1 MDLTT
6 NNKQEEFQTLHP
18 SLQTYFTA
26 GIDTN
31 PYGNKLVS
39 QKNFF
44 NFDLFNNDPY
54 KLDPQLSERTEKAR
68 KDASGGLVGFIKA
81 APKALP
87 GGLTG
92 LSHAAELIASIPGGL
107 DRFYDWGRE
116 TLGLELTEDSIFDHA
131 ENFLKDFAHDIN
143 PEYNNMAK
151 PQGFNEKF
159 WYGLGMAIP
168 TIISYIPFIRATGMA
183 AKGLQTVGGIGKT
196 ARALRGT
203 GRFLE
208 RGNALPAGI
217 AITDMIREIDD
228 GKFSDI
234 VISGAYGYGTGT
246 ILNVANKLNILP
258 RMAVLGSTGY
268 LSAGW
273 EASNEDRLASA
284 AVWATLGIFGPITEG
299 QSVRRKLTDL
309 EVQTKQLFGQLEKPK
324 LVKDAIGEVRLE
336 IQTAEKN
343 FRDNPAPTEK
353 GMIRQKNYIKK
364 LEKRLSDLESAS
376 DKFGSEKS
384 LVAEK
389 MFQNAGLIR
398 QHKEMINKAEEVSK
412 IQQTNEQKLLK
423 GEEPAPITEKMQ
435 NEMMSSEQIAQSKK
449 FIKDL
454 EYENI
459 AYGKIIWTNNNYN
472 SAIFGLDKRPGE
484 VFKQDMYNVDGSKKY
499 ADMKETTFADINPFK
514 LKEFAETKGTLGKS
528 NLVPAKFINHPV
540 VKYINDRIFVNKRK
554 IDTMVEQMT
563 FDPMFA
569 ADSMIAPGRG
579 QGKSFGDYMLRLNS
593 TAEAIRLA
601 GMRQIKTDGGA
612 ITQYQLLRL
621 KDPKRAAEFVET
633 IEKIQIDKLK
643 EAKKNKEDYTTRVDL
658 NEGLRRSSK
667 KDLTPDEIRRIE
679 ELQQS
684 RTEENAQIVD
694 AEIQNIRG
702 FDPFIPVKQ
711 GHYKYEVTDK
721 ELRTKY
727 KFDDELVKIYN
738 SLRGLMDKTVDHFNT
753 KVKENKADGAGF
765 IEKVPNYFPHIF
777 TGDFVVFL
785 KKWKGKERG
794 YRPVYGPGA
803 EYKVTAD
810 AYVKYFKNEYGAI
823 DVTGTKFNNRKRLS
837 SDYIVTRVKR
847 DRSKIGNE
855 EFDAFNRLFEKYD
868 LNDGEFLRFQDAII
882 KEREATGF
890 KKFSLQRQGVGGF
903 LGSRLHARQM
913 LLEQTPGLKKIS
925 ERDID
930 TRQAADFESALL
942 SYTKGG
948 ITSAERIAFNKEL
961 SKVLNEVVVVSD
973 GKGGTKNTTLAK
985 DYPVAA
991 QMARELKGNAFGELK
1006 PNQLIEKLSTLGSE
1020 YIGDSGLTRILGG
1033 LNQVTLTSKLLFGNM
1048 RFLLSQVFQ
1057 PYHMIFPRL
1066 VDLQYS
1072 GFDKG
1077 KVALSQIKAFK
1088 DIFYPNKEM
1097 KEVIEY
1103 MYKEGVVDQK
1113 FLNEAAADIQGIAPK
1128 VKLPGSK
1135 KDPFGRGVFDFSR
1148 LLKIVTLQ
1156 DFAGKAEQVSRLNAS
1171 LMLYNFFRSA
1181 GVSKKSSKEMAAYNA
1196 NKYMVEYNYLE
1207 QPGVYGSRG
1216 LGPIGKPFG
1225 LFKTFQH
1232 NYLAQ
1237 LADYATKSAQGKSGA
1252 GLLAFMAQMV
1262 FSAGVFGVIGFESA
1276 EKILRTI
1283 SPTLEKFTGQ
1293 PLPSITE
1300 KILTS
1305 DLPSYVKYGVPSGTL
1320 NVDLTATL
1328 AAPGVNLGDL
1338 ISVPALD
1345 YLGLNPLNGF
1355 AQGRGRGIIPSGYN
1369 ALITSI
1375 ASQSSEEKRENYIK
1389 FLAAL
1394 APSSMQGYIEQ
1405 YYMGLPTGYWKY
1417 WTPSKEFKNMHKS
1430 GIYNNIQRDPFKRGR
1445 GEIVR
1450 SFDDWQARTLS
1461 AYSLEEKEA
1470 LKLTYVTT
1478 RVKKNLRDDISGYL
1492 TAGAKHLMTDGFVP
1506 LYIQQRLTN
1515 YGLTYPQILERIT
1528 NRAELMN
1535 TTILDRLIKSTN
1547 AMQYNDRIGRLR
1559 NMAISHGFNY

>member
-54 KLDPQLSERTEKAR
+54 KLDPQLSERTEKLR
-68 KDASGGLVGFIKA
+68 GNPNYFVEGVKA
-81 APKALP
+81 
-87 GGLTG
+87 GT
-92 LSHAAELIASIPGGL
+92 SHALELIGSVPGGL

-116 TLGLELTEDSIFDHA
+116 TLGFQPTEDSIFDYA
-131 ENFLKDFAHDIN
+131 ESYLKDIAHDIN

-203 GRFLE
+203 GRFLGK
-208 RGNALPAGI
+208 GNALPAGI
-217 AITDMIREIDD
+217 GITDMIREIDD

-234 VISGAYGYGTGT
+234 AISGAYGYGTGT

-284 AVWATLGIFGPITEG
+284 AVWATLGVFGPIAEG
-299 QSVRRKLTDL
+299 KPVKRQLTDL

-364 LEKRLSDLESAS
+364 LEKRLINLESAS

-389 MFQNAGLIR
+389 MFQNAGIIR
-398 QHKEMINKAEEVSK
+398 QHKETIKKAEEVSK
-412 IQQTNEQKLLK
+412 IQELNEQKLLK
-423 GEEPAPITEKMQ
+423 GEEPAPITEQMK
-435 NEMMSSEQIAQSKK
+435 NEMMSSEQIAQTKK
-449 FIKDL
+449 FIRDL
-454 EYENI
+454 EYENT

-499 ADMKETTFADINPFK
+499 ADMKETRLPSIN
-514 LKEFAETKGTLGKS
+514 LKEFAETKGPLAKS

-694 AEIQNIRG
+694 AEIQSIRG

-738 SLRGLMDKTVDHFNT
+738 SLRGLMDKTVDHYNT

-810 AYVKYFKNEYGAI
+810 AYVKYFKNEYDAI

-847 DRSKIGNE
+847 DRSKLGNE

-868 LNDGEFLRFQDAII
+868 
-882 KEREATGF
+882 
-890 KKFSLQRQGVGGF
+890 
-903 LGSRLHARQM
+903 
-913 LLEQTPGLKKIS
+913 
-925 ERDID
+925 
-930 TRQAADFESALL
+930 
-942 SYTKGG
+942 
-948 ITSAERIAFNKEL
+948 
-961 SKVLNEVVVVSD
+961 
-973 GKGGTKNTTLAK
+973 
-985 DYPVAA
+985 
-991 QMARELKGNAFGELK
+991 
-1006 PNQLIEKLSTLGSE
+1006 
-1020 YIGDSGLTRILGG
+1020 
-1033 LNQVTLTSKLLFGNM
+1033 
-1048 RFLLSQVFQ
+1048 
-1057 PYHMIFPRL
+1057 
-1066 VDLQYS
+1066 
-1072 GFDKG
+1072 
-1077 KVALSQIKAFK
+1077 
-1088 DIFYPNKEM
+1088 
-1097 KEVIEY
+1097 
-1103 MYKEGVVDQK
+1103 
-1113 FLNEAAADIQGIAPK
+1113 
-1128 VKLPGSK
+1128 
-1135 KDPFGRGVFDFSR
+1135 
-1148 LLKIVTLQ
+1148 
-1156 DFAGKAEQVSRLNAS
+1156 
-1171 LMLYNFFRSA
+1171 
-1181 GVSKKSSKEMAAYNA
+1181 
-1196 NKYMVEYNYLE
+1196 
-1207 QPGVYGSRG
+1207 
-1216 LGPIGKPFG
+1216 
-1225 LFKTFQH
+1225 
-1232 NYLAQ
+1232 
-1237 LADYATKSAQGKSGA
+1237 
-1252 GLLAFMAQMV
+1252 
-1262 FSAGVFGVIGFESA
+1262 
-1276 EKILRTI
+1276 
-1283 SPTLEKFTGQ
+1283 
-1293 PLPSITE
+1293 
-1300 KILTS
+1300 
-1305 DLPSYVKYGVPSGTL
+1305 
-1320 NVDLTATL
+1320 
-1328 AAPGVNLGDL
+1328 
-1338 ISVPALD
+1338 
-1345 YLGLNPLNGF
+1345 
-1355 AQGRGRGIIPSGYN
+1355 
-1369 ALITSI
+1369 
-1375 ASQSSEEKRENYIK
+1375 
-1389 FLAAL
+1389 
-1394 APSSMQGYIEQ
+1394 
-1405 YYMGLPTGYWKY
+1405 
-1417 WTPSKEFKNMHKS
+1417 
-1430 GIYNNIQRDPFKRGR
+1430 
-1445 GEIVR
+1445 
-1450 SFDDWQARTLS
+1450 
-1461 AYSLEEKEA
+1461 
-1470 LKLTYVTT
+1470 
-1478 RVKKNLRDDISGYL
+1478 
-1492 TAGAKHLMTDGFVP
+1492 
-1506 LYIQQRLTN
+1506 
-1515 YGLTYPQILERIT
+1515 
-1528 NRAELMN
+1528 
-1535 TTILDRLIKSTN
+1535 
-1547 AMQYNDRIGRLR
+1547 
-1559 NMAISHGFNY
+1559 

>member
-31 PYGNKLVS
+31 PYGNKTVS

-54 KLDPQLSERTEKAR
+54 KLDPQLSERTEKLR
-68 KDASGGLVGFIKA
+68 GNPNYLVEGVKA
-81 APKALP
+81 
-87 GGLTG
+87 GT
-92 LSHAAELIASIPGGL
+92 SHALELIGSVPGGL

-116 TLGLELTEDSIFDHA
+116 TLGFQPTEDSIFDYA
-131 ENFLKDFAHDIN
+131 ESYLKDIAHDIN

-151 PQGFNEKF
+151 PQGFQEKF
-159 WYGLGMAIP
+159 WYGLGMALP
-168 TIISYIPFIRATGMA
+168 TIVSYIPFIRATSMA
-183 AKGLQTVGGIGKT
+183 GKGLQTVGGIGKT

-203 GRFLE
+203 GRFLQ

-217 AITDMIREIDD
+217 GITDMIREIDD

-284 AVWATLGIFGPITEG
+284 AVWATLGVFGPIAEG
-299 QSVRRKLTDL
+299 KPVKRQLTDL

-353 GMIRQKNYIKK
+353 GMIQQKNYIKK
-364 LEKRLSDLESAS
+364 LEKRLLDLESTS

-612 ITQYQLLRL
+612 ITQYQLLRI
-621 KDPKRAAEFVET
+621 KDPKKAAKFVESV
-633 IEKIQIDKLK
+633 EQIQIDKLK

-694 AEIQNIRG
+694 SEIQSMRG

-803 EYKVTAD
+803 EYKATAD
-810 AYVKYFKNEYGAI
+810 AYVKYFKNEYDAI

-847 DRSKIGNE
+847 DRSKLGNE

-913 LLEQTPGLKKIS
+913 LLEQTPGLKKVS

-1128 VKLPGSK
+1128 VKLPGSA

-1369 ALITSI
+1369 ALVTSI

>member
-1 MDLTT
+1 MDLLL
-6 NNKQEEFQTLHP
+6 NNKEEEFEKLHP
-18 SLQTYFTA
+18 STQTYFTA

-31 PYGNKLVS
+31 PYGNKIVS
-39 QKNFF
+39 QNNFF

-54 KLDPQLSERTEKAR
+54 KLDPQLSERTEKLRANPNY
-68 KDASGGLVGFIKA
+68 FIEGVKA
-81 APKALP
+81 
-87 GGLTG
+87 GT
-92 LSHAAELIASIPGGL
+92 SHALELIGSIPGGI
-107 DRFYDWGRE
+107 DRFYDWSRKTIGIE
-116 TLGLELTEDSIFDHA
+116 PTEDSIFDHA
-131 ENFLKDFAHDIN
+131 ENYLKDIAHDIN

-151 PQGFNEKF
+151 PEGFQEKF
-159 WYGLGMAIP
+159 WYGLGMALP
-168 TIISYIPFIRATGMA
+168 TIVSYIPFIRATGMA

-196 ARALRGT
+196 AGIARGT
-203 GRFLE
+203 GRFLAK
-208 RGNALPAGI
+208 GNALPAGI
-217 AITDMIREIDD
+217 AATDMIREIDD

-234 VISGAYGYGTGT
+234 AISGAYGYGTGT
-246 ILNVANKLNILP
+246 ILHLANKLNILP

-273 EASNEDRLASA
+273 EANNEDRLASA
-284 AVWATLGIFGPITEG
+284 AVWATLGVFGPIAEG
-299 QSVRRKLTDL
+299 KPVRRQLTDL

-324 LVKDAIGEVRLE
+324 LVKDAIGETKLE
-336 IQTAEKN
+336 IKTLQENIEKAGLAGKELEGSN
-343 FRDNPAPTEK
+343 
-353 GMIRQKNYIKK
+353 RQLKV
-364 LEKRLSDLESAS
+364 LENRLLELESAS

-389 MFQNAGLIR
+389 MFQNAGIIR
-398 QHKEMINKAEEVSK
+398 QHKEMIKKAEEVSK
-412 IQQTNEQKLLK
+412 IQELNEQKLLR

-435 NEMMSSEQIAQSKK
+435 SEMMSSEQIAQSKK
-449 FIKDL
+449 YIKDL
-454 EYENI
+454 EYENS
-459 AYGKIIWTNNNYN
+459 AYGKIIWTNDNYN

-484 VFKQDMYNVDGSKKY
+484 VFKQDMYNRDGSPKY
-499 ADMKETTFADINPFK
+499 ADMRETTLPSIN
-514 LKEFAETKGTLGKS
+514 LKEFAETKGPLAKS

-540 VKYINDRIFVNKRK
+540 AKYINDRIFINKRK
-554 IDTMVEQMT
+554 IDTLVEQMT

-569 ADSMIAPGRG
+569 ADSMFAPGRG

-593 TAEAIRLA
+593 LAESIKLA

-621 KDPKRAAEFVET
+621 KDPEKAAKFVDTVEQ
-633 IEKIQIDKLK
+633 IQVNKLK
-643 EAKKNKEDYTTRVDL
+643 EAKKNKEDYSTRVDL
-658 NEGLRRSSK
+658 NEGLRQSSK

-684 RTEENAQIVD
+684 RTEENAQIID
-694 AEIQNIRG
+694 AEIQSIRG
-702 FDPFIPVKQ
+702 FDPFIPVKP

-727 KFDDELVKIYN
+727 KFDNELVKIYR
-738 SLRGLMDKTVDHFNT
+738 SLRGLMDKTVDHYNK
-753 KVKENKADGAGF
+753 KVKENKADGAGY

-785 KKWKGKERG
+785 KKWKGKEKG
-794 YRPVYGPGA
+794 YRPVFGPGA
-803 EYKVTAD
+803 EYKATAD
-810 AYVKYFKNEYGAI
+810 AYVKYFKNEYDAI
-823 DVTGTKFNNRKRLS
+823 DVSGKPFNNRKRLS

-847 DRSKIGNE
+847 DRSKLGNE
-855 EFDAFNRLFEKYD
+855 EFDAFNRLFERYD

-913 LLEQTPGLKKIS
+913 LLEQSKIPGAKKLS
-925 ERDID
+925 ERDIS

-961 SKVLNEVVVVSD
+961 SKVLNEVAVVSD
-973 GKGGTKNTTLAK
+973 GKGGTKITTLAK

-1006 PNQLIEKLSTLGSE
+1006 PNQVIEKLSTLGSK

-1066 VDLQYS
+1066 VDLQYK

-1088 DIFYPNKEM
+1088 DLFYPNKEM

-1113 FLNEAAADIQGIAPK
+1113 FLNEAAADIQGLAPK
-1128 VKLPGSK
+1128 VKLPGNV

-1237 LADYATKSAQGKSGA
+1237 LADYATTAAQGKGGA
-1252 GLLAFMAQMV
+1252 GLLAFMTQMV
-1262 FSAGVFGVIGFESA
+1262 FSAGIFGVIGFESA
-1276 EKILRTI
+1276 ERILRI
-1283 SPTLEKFTGQ
+1283 LSPTLEKFTGQ
-1293 PLPSITE
+1293 PLPSMTE
-1300 KILTS
+1300 TILTS
-1305 DLPSYVKYGVPSGTL
+1305 DLPSYLKYGVPSGTL

-1375 ASQSSEEKRENYIK
+1375 ASKSSEEKRENYVK

-1394 APSSMQGYIEQ
+1394 APSSMQGFIEQ
-1405 YYMGLPTGYWKY
+1405 YYMGLPIGYWQY

-1445 GEIVR
+1445 GELVR

-1535 TTILDRLIKSTN
+1535 TTILGRLIKSTN
-1547 AMQYNDRIGRLR
+1547 AMQYNDRISKLR
-1559 NMAISHGFNY
+1559 NMALSHGFEAQYN

>member
-31 PYGNKLVS
+31 PYGNKTVS

-54 KLDPQLSERTEKAR
+54 KLDPQLSERTEKLR
-68 KDASGGLVGFIKA
+68 GNPNYLVEGVKA
-81 APKALP
+81 
-87 GGLTG
+87 GT
-92 LSHAAELIASIPGGL
+92 SHALELIGSVPGGL

-116 TLGLELTEDSIFDHA
+116 TLGFQPTEDSIFDYA
-131 ENFLKDFAHDIN
+131 ESYLKDIAHDIN

-151 PQGFNEKF
+151 PQGFQEKF
-159 WYGLGMAIP
+159 WYGLGMALP
-168 TIISYIPFIRATGMA
+168 TIVSYIPFIRATSMA
-183 AKGLQTVGGIGKT
+183 GKGLQTVGGIGKT
-196 ARALRGT
+196 ASGLRKT

-208 RGNALPAGI
+208 RGSALPAGI

-234 VISGAYGYGTGT
+234 AISGAYGYGTGT

-284 AVWATLGIFGPITEG
+284 AVWATLGVFGPIAEG
-299 QSVRRKLTDL
+299 KPVKRQLTDL

-454 EYENI
+454 EYENT

-499 ADMKETTFADINPFK
+499 LDMQESSVPRFLDLLYKRESATDTTAGAM
-514 LKEFAETKGTLGKS
+514 LK
-528 NLVPAKFINHPV
+528 PAKFIDHPV
-540 VKYINDRIFVNKRK
+540 AKYINDRIFVNKRK

-569 ADSMIAPGRG
+569 ADSMFAPGRS
-579 QGKSFGDYMLRLNS
+579 QGKNFGDYMLRLNS
-593 TAEAIRLA
+593 TAETIRTA
-601 GMRQIKTDGGA
+601 GMRPIKTDGGA

-621 KDPKRAAEFVET
+621 KDPKRTAEFVET
-633 IEKIQIDKLK
+633 IERIQIDKLK

-694 AEIQNIRG
+694 AEIQSIRG

-727 KFDDELVKIYN
+727 KFDDELVKIYR
-738 SLRGLMDKTVDHFNT
+738 SLRGLMDKTVDHYNT

-803 EYKVTAD
+803 EYKATAD
-810 AYVKYFKNEYGAI
+810 AYVKYFKDEYGAI
-823 DVTGTKFNNRKRLS
+823 DVTGKKFSNKKRLE

-847 DRSKIGNE
+847 DRSKLGNE

-913 LLEQTPGLKKIS
+913 LLEQSKIPGAKKLS

-930 TRQAADFESALL
+930 TRQAADFESALI

-961 SKVLNEVVVVSD
+961 SKILNEVVVVSD

-991 QMARELKGNAFGELK
+991 QVARELKGNAFGELK

-1113 FLNEAAADIQGIAPK
+1113 FLNEASADIQGLAPK
-1128 VKLPGSK
+1128 VKLPGGK
-1135 KDPFGRGVFDFSR
+1135 KDFFGRGVIDFSR
-1148 LLKIVTLQ
+1148 LLKLVTLQ

-1181 GVSKKSSKEMAAYNA
+1181 GVSKQSSKEMAAYNA

-1207 QPGVYGSRG
+1207 QPGIYGNRG

-1237 LADYATKSAQGKSGA
+1237 LADYAAKSAQGKGDA
-1252 GLLAFMAQMV
+1252 ALLAFMAQMV

-1369 ALITSI
+1369 ALVTSI

-1405 YYMGLPTGYWKY
+1405 YYMGLPTGYWQY